1 MSCPLEFTL
10 NGRPVRVEGVSPN
23 TTLLEFFARQ
33 RADRLEGRLRRGR
46 LRRVL
51 RRHCRARRGRQTG
64 VSNQQSPAI
73 VVREFRSGINHGE
86 FHERGGNVCKRKLP
100 KRLGW
105 FLKSRGYRMSICC
118 GGLSKQCLPF
128 GPFAKNSALDESI
141 GLIRPPPVATP
152 PRPPAASC
160 TVIILISLSRR
171 LAASST
177 HQALGR
183 RASASVF
190 RDVGYC
196 RQARRRLPFGF
207 GQVVGQDDSGATL
220 NSHK

>member
-1 MSCPLEFTL
+1 MSGPLEFTL

-23 TTLLEFFARQ
+23 TTLPEFFARQ

-51 RRHCRARRGRQTG
+51 RRHCQARRGRQTG

-105 FLKSRGYRMSICC
+105 FLKSRRYRKSICC

-128 GPFAKNSALDESI
+128 GPFAKNFRAHRPI
-141 GLIRPPPVATP
+141 GSTHPTRPLTCLAAFPQL
-152 PRPPAASC
+152 RFHQPPA
-160 TVIILISLSRR
+160 RR
-171 LAASST
+171 LAHAPDAWPT
-177 HQALGR
+177 R
-183 RASASVF
+183 VC
-190 RDVGYC
+190 V
-196 RQARRRLPFGF
+196 
-207 GQVVGQDDSGATL
+207 SGP
-220 NSHK
+220 